1 MPSDNERIFVMLVGQ
16 LQNVPQLR
24 VSDDGQS
31 HAVGTFVV
39 HEGGDRWFRLLFFGG
54 HAERIA
60 TIGKRGVW
68 LDVHGWIINRLSKE
82 ITVERFRVL
91 TA

>member
-1 MPSDNERIFVMLVGQ
+1 MAETRQFVMLVGQ
-16 LQNVPQLR
+16 LENVPQLR
-24 VSDDGQS
+24 IGDDGQP
-31 HAVGTFVV
+31 HAIGTFVV
-39 HEGGDRWFRLLFFGG
+39 RQGEDRWFRLLFFGG

-60 TIGKRGVW
+60 RIGKRGLW

-91 TA
+91 TV